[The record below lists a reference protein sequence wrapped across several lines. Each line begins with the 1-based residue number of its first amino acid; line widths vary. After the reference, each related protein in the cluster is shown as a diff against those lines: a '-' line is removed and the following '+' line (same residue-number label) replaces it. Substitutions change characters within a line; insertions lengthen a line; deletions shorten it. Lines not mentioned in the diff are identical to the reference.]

1 MYARVEK
8 KRSVSVLSL
17 YAVIK
22 RDGKRSVVRVTDAP
36 DIPQIPALTE
46 GRLRV
51 ILMSAW
57 NRPPGNDVAAANQV
71 LADYIRLYET
81 KRLAGEI
88 DGPQLLEARLAKNR
102 EQAYDA
108 CARRIAEL
116 GLPTVLLDV
125 EHLFDGRTLVFYFL
139 GDITSE
145 LEAMTVELAELYDA
159 QARFREFAKAVE
171 EGCGPGC
178 GTDQAT
184 GRGCSSCATGCA
196 VAGACGTHARGR

>member
-1 MYARVEK
+1 MGNVGRFVAADAACYPR
-8 KRSVSVLSL
+8 
-17 YAVIK
+17 
-22 RDGKRSVVRVTDAP
+22 GTSVVVRTSRG
-36 DIPQIPALTE
+36 LE
-46 GRLRV
+46 RGE
-51 ILMSAW
+51 
-57 NRPPGNDVAAANQV
+57 V
-71 LADYIRLYET
+71 LASGDQTSFDR
-81 KRLAGEI
+81 A
-88 DGPQLLEARLAKNR
+88 DGPLLRPMTVEDQLLEARLAKNR

-196 VAGACGTHARGR
+196 VAGACGTRARGR